1 MNTQLETT
9 PVSTAAIATGTK
21 SARQAATEA
30 AAQALTMTVADLS
43 SDAVATTPDT
53 AADEADF
60 DQVLA
65 ITAEGLFLSN
75 LLMLPGISFL
85 ILVWLRW
92 RYHHA
97 AGALARCH
105 IAQTFFVSLWGLALL
120 VMLSAAFIALIGLH
134 SQWTWVVVIIYFTCI
149 HSTLVL
155 VGVFGLSRAISRRE
169 FVYPLIGVRHY

>member
-1 MNTQLETT
+1 MNTPVEIAQT
-9 PVSTAAIATGTK
+9 PVT
-21 SARQAATEA
+21 TE
-30 AAQALTMTVADLS
+30 
-43 SDAVATTPDT
+43 
-53 AADEADF
+53 DEADF

-65 ITAEGLFLSN
+65 ITAEGLFLAN

-97 AGALARCH
+97 AGSLARCH
-105 IAQTFFVSLWGLALL
+105 IAQTFFVSLWGLVLL
-120 VMLSAAFIALIGLH
+120 VVLSAAFIAWVGPH

-155 VGVFGLSRAISRRE
+155 LGVFGLSRAIAARE
-169 FVYPLIGVRHY
+169 YVYPLIGVRHY